1 MDRISFSFFVFNDT
15 AKRLTFFTIID
26 FAVLFIWLILIVGF
40 GLYKVSK
47 NTNKIYYKDY
57 FKHLIYKIGFAIV
70 FSLYYIFYVKG
81 GDSIAFY
88 DMAGCMNKLF
98 TKSPDL
104 FFNNLFY
111 DYSAPEFI
119 NSYDITTGLP
129 PRWIMTEKESF
140 FVSKIVSLFSL
151 IAANSYLTISII
163 FATITANV
171 TWRFYEFVLKIF
183 PDSNR
188 WVTYAILFI
197 PSLSFWC
204 TGISKDTL
212 VVISIFSIVTHV
224 FNLLLGYQKSK
235 FSSYF
240 FIIFHVWIMYHLR
253 SVVLISLLLPIFI
266 ALSSRISNRFREF
279 AFFRRFVQLLIA
291 MVSIG
296 GFFIGIQSY
305 GDEVSV
311 EKYIKEA
318 EVQTKDFTEN
328 KLYKGKKY
336 SIEVTDY
343 SPVGLIKV
351 FPQAILAGL
360 FRPYIWE
367 ALSVSLFLN
376 GIESTILIYFVYK
389 FFTNN
394 RKRRIKLIRE
404 NEFLLF
410 SFFFIL
416 IFGFITG
423 FSSIIFGVLVRL
435 RAPLLPFLALLL
447 VVDLGEE
454 KTTEEGSEVG
464 SIVDLSKI
472 AEVNVPMIEK

>member
-26 FAVLFIWLILIVGF
+26 FAILFIWLILILGF
-40 GLYKVSK
+40 ALYKVSK
-47 NTNKIYYKDY
+47 NSGKEYYKDY
-57 FKHLIYKIGFAIV
+57 LKHLFYKIGFAII

-98 TKSPDL
+98 LKSPDL
-104 FFNNLFY
+104 YLNNLLNDFNSPDFMNAY
-111 DYSAPEFI
+111 DL
-119 NSYDITTGLP
+119 NTGLP

-140 FVSKIVSLFSL
+140 FVGKVVSLFSF
-151 IAANSYLTISII
+151 IAGNSFLTISVL

-171 TWRFYEFVLKIF
+171 TWRFYELILKIF

-188 WVTYAILFI
+188 WVTYSILFI

-224 FNLLLGYQKSK
+224 FSLLLGFQKSK
-235 FSSYF
+235 LISYF
-240 FIIFHVWIMYHLR
+240 LIIFHVWMMYHLR
-253 SVVLISLLLPIFI
+253 SVVLISLMLPIFI

-279 AFFRRFVQLLIA
+279 AFFRRFVQLLIGL
-291 MVSIG
+291 VSIG

-318 EVQTKDFTEN
+318 EVQTKDFNEN
-328 KLYKGKKY
+328 KLYTGKKY
-336 SIEVTDY
+336 TIEVTDY

-376 GIESTILIYFVYK
+376 GLESTILIYFVVK

-394 RKRRIKLIRE
+394 RKRRIKMVRE

-435 RAPLLPFLALLL
+435 RAPLLPFFALLL
-447 VVDLGEE
+447 VVEPKNEIDVDEIIVVESEE
-454 KTTEEGSEVG
+454 EF
-464 SIVDLSKI
+464 IKI
-472 AEVNVPMIEK
+472 I

>member
-26 FAVLFIWLILIVGF
+26 IAVLLIWLVLILGF

-47 NTNKIYYKDY
+47 NSGKDYYKDY
-57 FKHLIYKIGFAIV
+57 LKHLFYKIGFAIV

-81 GDSIAFY
+81 GDSIAFW

-104 FFNNLFY
+104 FLNNLYY
-111 DYSAPEFI
+111 DYNAPEFI
-119 NSYDITTGLP
+119 NSYDVSTGLP

-140 FVSKIVSLFSL
+140 FVGKIVSLFS
-151 IAANSYLTISII
+151 IITANSYLTISVI

-171 TWRFYEFVLKIF
+171 TWRFYELVLKIF

-188 WVTYAILFI
+188 WVTYAVLFI

-224 FNLLLGYQKSK
+224 FGLLTGNQKSK
-235 FSSYF
+235 IISYCL
-240 FIIFHVWIMYHLR
+240 IAFHIWIMFHLR
-253 SVVLISLLLPIFI
+253 SVVLISLMLPIFI
-266 ALSSRISNRFREF
+266 AISSRISNRFREF
-279 AFFRRFVQLLIA
+279 AMFRRFVQLLIGL
-291 MVSIG
+291 VSIG
-296 GFFIGIQSY
+296 GFFVGIQSY

-318 EVQTKDFTEN
+318 EVQTKDFNEN
-328 KLYKGKKY
+328 KLYTGKKY

-351 FPQAILAGL
+351 FPQAIMAGL

-367 ALSVSLFLN
+367 ALSVSLILN
-376 GIESTILIYFVYK
+376 GIESTILIYFVFK

-394 RKRRIKLIRE
+394 RKRRIKMIRE

-447 VVDLGEE
+447 VIEPKDTLEPVEIIDEQSENELLK
-454 KTTEEGSEVG
+454 KTEINLITN
-464 SIVDLSKI
+464 K
-472 AEVNVPMIEK
+472 

>member
-26 FAVLFIWLILIVGF
+26 FAVLFIWLVLILGF
-40 GLYKVSK
+40 AFYKVSK
-47 NTNKIYYKDY
+47 NSEKLYYQDY
-57 FKHLIYKIGFAIV
+57 VKHLLYKLGFAIV

-81 GDSIAFY
+81 GDSIAFW
-88 DMAGCMNKLF
+88 DMAGCMNKMF
-98 TKSPDL
+98 AKSPDL
-104 FFNNLFY
+104 FLNNLFY
-111 DYSAPEFI
+111 NYSDPEFI
-119 NSYDITTGLP
+119 NAYDISTGFP
-129 PRWIMTEKESF
+129 PRWILTEKESF
-140 FVSKIVSLFSL
+140 FVAKIVSLFSF
-151 IAANSYLTISII
+151 ITANSYLSISLL

-171 TWRFYEFVLKIF
+171 TWRFYELVLKIF
-183 PDSNR
+183 PTPNR
-188 WVTYAILFI
+188 WITYAILFI

-224 FNLLLGYQKSK
+224 FGLLMGHSKSK
-235 FSSYF
+235 YMSYAL
-240 FIIFHVWIMYHLR
+240 IIFHIWIMYHLR
-253 SVVLISLLLPIFI
+253 SVVLVSLMLPIFI

-279 AFFRRFVQLLIA
+279 AFFRRFVQLLIGLI
-291 MVSIG
+291 SIG
-296 GFFIGIQSY
+296 GFFIGIQTY
-305 GDEVSV
+305 GEDVSV

-318 EVQTKDFTEN
+318 EVQTKDFNEN
-328 KLYKGKKY
+328 KLYTGKKY

-343 SPVGLIKV
+343 SPIGLVKV

-367 ALSVSLFLN
+367 ALSVSLLLN
-376 GIESTILIYFVYK
+376 GIESTILIYLVFK

-447 VVDLGEE
+447 VVDLDEE
-454 KTTEEGSEVG
+454 KTTEEGSDAEP
-464 SIVDLSKI
+464 IVDLSKI
-472 AEVNVPMIEK
+472 TKANVQMIEK

>member
-26 FAVLFIWLILIVGF
+26 FAVLFIWLILILGF
-40 GLYKVSK
+40 AFYKVSK
-47 NTNKIYYKDY
+47 NSEKLYYKDY
-57 FKHLIYKIGFAIV
+57 LKHLLYKLGFAIV

-98 TKSPDL
+98 LKSPDL
-104 FFNNLFY
+104 YLNNLLNDFN
-111 DYSAPEFI
+111 SPEFM
-119 NSYDITTGLP
+119 NAYDLNTGLP

-140 FVSKIVSLFSL
+140 FVGKVVSLFSF
-151 IAANSYLTISII
+151 IAGNSFLTISVL

-171 TWRFYEFVLKIF
+171 TWRFYELILKIF

-188 WVTYAILFI
+188 WVTYSILFI

-224 FNLLLGYQKSK
+224 FSLLLGFQKSK
-235 FSSYF
+235 LTSYF
-240 FIIFHVWIMYHLR
+240 LIIFHVWMMYHLR
-253 SVVLISLLLPIFI
+253 SVVLISLVLPIFI

-279 AFFRRFVQLLIA
+279 AFFRRFVQLLIGL
-291 MVSIG
+291 VSIG

-318 EVQTKDFTEN
+318 EVQTKDFNEN
-328 KLYKGKKY
+328 KLYTGKKY

-343 SPVGLIKV
+343 SPIGLVKV

-367 ALSVSLFLN
+367 ALSVSLLLN
-376 GIESTILIYFVYK
+376 GIESTILIYLVFK

-394 RKRRIKLIRE
+394 RKQRIKLIRE

-447 VVDLGEE
+447 VVDVVVE
-454 KTTEEGSEVG
+454 KTIDQSNDEEPT
-464 SIVDLSKI
+464 VDLNKI
-472 AEVNVPMIEK
+472 AKANVSLIE

>member
-26 FAVLFIWLILIVGF
+26 FAILFIWLILILGF
-40 GLYKVSK
+40 ALYKVSK
-47 NTNKIYYKDY
+47 NNGKEYYKDY
-57 FKHLIYKIGFAIV
+57 LKHLFYKIGFALV

-98 TKSPDL
+98 LKSPDL
-104 FFNNLFY
+104 YLNNLLNDFNSPDFMNAY
-111 DYSAPEFI
+111 DL
-119 NSYDITTGLP
+119 NTGLP

-140 FVSKIVSLFSL
+140 FVGKVVSLFSF
-151 IAANSYLTISII
+151 IAGNSFLTISVL

-171 TWRFYEFVLKIF
+171 TWRFYELILKIF

-188 WVTYAILFI
+188 WVTYSILFI

-224 FNLLLGYQKSK
+224 FSLLLGFQKSK
-235 FSSYF
+235 LISYF
-240 FIIFHVWIMYHLR
+240 LIIFHVWMMYHLR
-253 SVVLISLLLPIFI
+253 SVVLISLMLPIFI

-279 AFFRRFVQLLIA
+279 AFFRRFVQLLIGL
-291 MVSIG
+291 VSIG

-318 EVQTKDFTEN
+318 EVQTKDFNEN
-328 KLYKGKKY
+328 KLYTGKKY

-343 SPVGLIKV
+343 SPIGLIKV

-376 GIESTILIYFVYK
+376 GIESSILIYFVYK

-394 RKRRIKLIRE
+394 RRRRIKMIRE

-447 VVDLGEE
+447 VAEPKDAVEPTEIIDDQSENELI
-454 KTTEEGSEVG
+454 KTTEFNLLTG
-464 SIVDLSKI
+464 K
-472 AEVNVPMIEK
+472 